1 MHNDVSFVVHRARD
15 LGRVGSRPSQIS
27 FCMAALAR
35 RIRLGH
41 WRANESRRPARCTN
55 FDRVTGNLSKRSRR

>member
-1 MHNDVSFVVHRARD
+1 MNNDVSFFVYHAREFR
-15 LGRVGSRPSQIS
+15 RVGSRQPQIS
-27 FCMAALAR
+27 FCMALAR

>member
-1 MHNDVSFVVHRARD
+1 MHNDVSFFVHRARD

-27 FCMAALAR
+27 FLHGIGAAHQAAPLEGEQA
-35 RIRLGH
+35 
-41 WRANESRRPARCTN
+41 RRPARCTN